1 MQDYCRT
8 WPDTLQVG
16 HLRDKAI
23 RPMIRLYIAPRRGDA
38 AAGGHRTLIVPV
50 LLAELLRLL
59 LNSHDRQW
67 VFRGIEGGRCARA
80 Y

>member
-1 MQDYCRT
+1 
-8 WPDTLQVG
+8 
-16 HLRDKAI
+16 
-23 RPMIRLYIAPRRGDA
+23 MIRLYIAPRRGDA